1 MIARTIFNT
10 NFLKFILLHFYI
22 VSMAI
27 SFSVLTYVLIPV
39 IAIIN
44 SNMVT
49 YKTMQNVAIHLIFK
63 FFVMKL
69 Y

>member
-22 VSMAI
+22 VSTAI
-27 SFSVLTYVLIPV
+27 SFSVLTSVLIPV

-63 FFVMKL
+63 FFVMKF

>member
-10 NFLKFILLHFYI
+10 NFLKFIFLHFYI
-22 VSMAI
+22 VSTAI

-49 YKTMQNVAIHLIFK
+49 YKTIQNVAIHLIFN
-63 FFVMKL
+63 FFVMKF

>member
-1 MIARTIFNT
+1 MIARTVFNT

-22 VSMAI
+22 VSRAI

-63 FFVMKL
+63 FFVMKF